1 MNITALAIQMSKAD
15 IERLV
20 KQKERNLRR
29 VASLL
34 AKGEQLR
41 AEIVAINEEIISL
54 GGEVDYGSGPSVSA
68 RPAKKK
74 KRRGRPRKA
83 AAKVSAKPAK
93 KVKKKAS
100 KSGKRAA
107 KGGTWEERVTEALSS
122 MGGEALQKDLV
133 VRFFGNEFTPGQYA
147 TVASAI
153 TNSKNIEKTKE
164 AHGVVARLSGNATTK
179 GTPAK
184 KKAAKS
190 RKQKTKKSDVPL
202 NDAAYDYLKAHGGR
216 AAIAEVRA
224 AVLAKGQHHLA
235 LTGKLRHDARIS
247 SEDGDY
253 VIVA

>member
-1 MNITALAIQMSKAD
+1 MNISALAIQMSKAD

-29 VASLL
+29 VASLR

-54 GGEVDYGSGPSVSA
+54 GGEADPGSKPSVSEK
-68 RPAKKK
+68 PAK

-100 KSGKRAA
+100 KSRKRAA
-107 KGGTWEERVTEALSS
+107 RGGTWEERVSEALTS

-164 AHGVVARLSGNATTK
+164 EHGVVARLSGGATTK
-179 GTPAK
+179 GTSAK